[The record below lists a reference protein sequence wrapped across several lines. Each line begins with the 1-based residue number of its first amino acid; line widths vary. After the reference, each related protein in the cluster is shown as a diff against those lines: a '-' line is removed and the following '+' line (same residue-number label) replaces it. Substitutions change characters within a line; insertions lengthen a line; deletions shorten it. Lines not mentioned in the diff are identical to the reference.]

1 MRKFFKFILPLAL
14 ILLSVAVVVVMVAVA
29 QGKRP
34 DRKEDSEP
42 AMLVEAIPAKVSSLN
57 FSVRSQGAVK
67 PRTETTVVA
76 EVGGQIVSV
85 SPNFVAGGFFRQGEV
100 LLQIDPSDYE
110 TALLRAQANLASRRA
125 QLADM
130 KARSEQA
137 LKDWQNLGR
146 EGEPSELVLRKPQ
159 LAEAEAAVQAAQA
172 ELQQAERNL
181 ERTRIRLPYDGLVRS
196 KLVDVGQF
204 VGPGTPVGVTFA
216 VDRAEIRL
224 PLSGSDLN
232 YLELPSATRLE
243 RAQRIPVTLSADSGG
258 ISGRWSGEIVR
269 TEGVVDDAS
278 RVVYAVAEVI
288 DPYGFLGQS
297 TQAELKMGT
306 FVRAEIQGRRV
317 EDVVILPR
325 AVLQPDNTVL
335 VANAERELEIRE
347 VTVARAEPR
356 FVYLADGIEDGEL
369 IVTTALD
376 APIPGTKLAVR
387 GEEPP
392 PAPPADDAAAEG
404 GAEE

>member
-14 ILLSVAVVVVMVAVA
+14 ILLSVVVVVVMVAVA

-34 DRKEDSEP
+34 DRKEDTDQ
-42 AMLVEAIPAKVSSLN
+42 AMLVEAIPANVSSLN
-57 FSVRSQGAVK
+57 FSVLSQGAVK

-85 SPNFVAGGFFRQGEV
+85 SPNFVAGGFFSQGEV

-110 TALLRAQANLASRRA
+110 TALLRAQATLASRRA

-196 KLVDVGQF
+196 KLVDVGQY

-224 PLSGSDLN
+224 PLSGSDMD

-258 ISGRWSGEIVR
+258 ISGQWSGEIVR

-278 RVVYAVAEVI
+278 RVVYAVAEVV

-297 TQAELKMGT
+297 TQTELKMGT
-306 FVRAEIQGRRV
+306 FVRAEIQGRHV

-335 VANAERELEIRE
+335 VANRERELEIRE

-356 FVYLADGIEDGEL
+356 FVYLTDGVEDGEL

-376 APIPGTKLAVR
+376 APIPGTKLAIR
-387 GEEPP
+387 GEEPS
-392 PAPPADDAAAEG
+392 PAPTADGAAAEG
-404 GAEE
+404 GAEQ